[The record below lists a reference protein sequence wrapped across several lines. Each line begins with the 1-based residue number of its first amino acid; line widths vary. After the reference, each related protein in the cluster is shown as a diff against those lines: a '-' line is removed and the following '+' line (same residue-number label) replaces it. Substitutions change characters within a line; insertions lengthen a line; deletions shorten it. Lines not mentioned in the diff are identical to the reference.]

1 MNLGLLLV
9 LGMLWG
15 SSYLFIKV
23 TVMEVPAL
31 TLVAGR
37 LVVSALI
44 LWALLRVRG
53 QTLPRTWRL
62 WRHYAVMGFLSGALP
77 YSLISWGEQTIP
89 SGLAALLQA
98 AMPLFTVLLAHVL
111 SDDERL
117 TWSRAA
123 GVVIGFVGVAIL
135 MLPDLR
141 QGLHASLLGQLAVV
155 GSSASYAG
163 ATIYAR
169 RWLRG
174 QPALVSTA
182 GQVSA
187 GAIWMLPISLLVDRP
202 FDLAPSLPALGSWA
216 ALAVLGT
223 VVAYIIYYALLEK
236 TSATFVSLVTY
247 IIPVHG
253 LLLGALVLRE
263 PVDLIVLA
271 SLILILLGVLVV
283 RN

>member
-1 MNLGLLLV
+1 MNLGLLLI

-23 TVMEVPAL
+23 AVMEVPAL

-37 LVVSALI
+37 LVLSALI
-44 LWALLRVRG
+44 LWALLRARG
-53 QTLPRTWRL
+53 RAMPRSLDL
-62 WRHYAVMGFLSGALP
+62 WRHYAVMGFLNGALP

-98 AMPLFTVLLAHVL
+98 TMPLFTVLLAHVL

-117 TWSRAA
+117 TWARAS
-123 GVVIGFVGVAIL
+123 GVVVGFVGVGIL

-141 QGLHASLLGQLAVV
+141 QGLHASLLAQLAVV
-155 GSSASYAG
+155 GSSVSYAG

-174 QPALVSTA
+174 QAPMLSTA
-182 GQVSA
+182 GQVTA
-187 GAIWMLPISLLVDRP
+187 GAIWMLPLSLLVDRP

-216 ALAVLGT
+216 ALVVLGT
-223 VVAYIIYYALLEK
+223 VVAYVIYYALLENA
-236 TSATFVSLVTY
+236 SATFVSLVTY
-247 IIPVHG
+247 IIPIHG

-263 PVDLIVLA
+263 PVDLTVIA
-271 SLILILLGVLVV
+271 SLALILLGVLVV
-283 RN
+283 RT